1 MLEIALMNNYPMK
14 PARVRFGKWLC
25 NCLALAI
32 LLAPGGFSSHA
43 EEKPASPQPDPRLK
57 WWEQARF
64 AMFIHWGIYSVPA
77 GEWNGKKGYGEWF
90 QLETG
95 MPADKYSR
103 FAAQFD
109 PVKFDAREWVST
121 AKSAG
126 VKYIVITA
134 KHHDGFAMFDS
145 KASDWNIV
153 KATPFGRDPLKELAA
168 ACEKQGIR
176 LGFFACG

>member
-126 VKYIVITA
+126 K
-134 KHHDGFAMFDS
+134 
-145 KASDWNIV
+145 
-153 KATPFGRDPLKELAA
+153 PFENRQMPPGLEVAGSAA
-168 ACEKQGIR
+168 LSIR
-176 LGFFACG
+176 FQSTLLSGS